1 MKTMGAP
8 VEHLDLAT
16 VVKVSQAISSE
27 IVLEKVID
35 ALMRTALQQACAD
48 RGALL
53 LLQFDALR
61 VAAEATTA
69 GSEVVV
75 SLDSQPAAN
84 ADLPQSVLQCVQRTR
99 ENVILDDAT
108 LQNPYTTDSYIHQC
122 HPRSVLCLPL
132 LNQGNLI
139 GILYLENKL
148 APRVFVPARIAV
160 LKLLASQ
167 AAISLENSR
176 LYRALA
182 QREAKIRRLVEGEIV
197 GVHIWDFDGRILE
210 ANDTFLRMVGY
221 SREDLALGRLNW
233 RDLTPPEWREAD
245 ERSVQEQ

>member
-35 ALMRTALQQACAD
+35 ALMRTAPQQACAD

-53 LLQFDALR
+53 LFDALR

-84 ADLPQSVLQCVQRTR
+84 ADLPQSVLQYVQRTR